1 MIHHREEEF
10 RESSLY
16 YGKSKNLKYTLRNEK
31 LVKYKKKEKGYLQ
44 SDFRLK
50 IRKEKIKFP
59 DNIPYG
65 IWISKIK
72 DTNGLILFL
81 YLQCGICGHFTKNV
95 KTCDECSGEF
105 NVCSSHKYHNC
116 NLCMECGIKCK
127 LCKNYSSM
135 RFENPLNT
143 NSNKRQL
150 SDQYKKIDLCCYC
163 VDRLSIRINDI
174 TSEKY
179 IALMIIEYIKE

>member
-59 DNIPYG
+59 DNIEYG
-65 IWISKIK
+65 LVKLKTPMVLYYFYICNVEYV
-72 DTNGLILFL
+72 DILL
-81 YLQCGICGHFTKNV
+81 K
-95 KTCDECSGEF
+95 
-105 NVCSSHKYHNC
+105 
-116 NLCMECGIKCK
+116 M
-127 LCKNYSSM
+127 
-135 RFENPLNT
+135 
-143 NSNKRQL
+143 
-150 SDQYKKIDLCCYC
+150 
-163 VDRLSIRINDI
+163 
-174 TSEKY
+174 
-179 IALMIIEYIKE
+179 